1 MERETAGRT
10 GDMKVGTLE
19 LGQKAKGFRFTNK
32 KNSSNMY
39 WDQRMEKYI
48 GREGSIVE
56 IVYESRTPNENYIT
70 IQFEILPDEE
80 IERLV
85 LSSSNEGD
93 YRLEEVPPRKW
104 CYPIKEYLREIREQR
119 LIELGI

>member
-1 MERETAGRT
+1 MERETTGRT

-19 LGQKAKGFRFTNK
+19 LGQKAKGFRFTSK

-56 IVYESRTPNENYIT
+56 IVYESRMNENYIT
-70 IQFEILPDEE
+70 IQFEILP
-80 IERLV
+80 
-85 LSSSNEGD
+85 GD
-93 YRLEEVPPRKW
+93 YQPKKW
-104 CYPIKEYLREIREQR
+104 CYPIKEYLVFIREER
-119 LIELGI
+119 LKELGI

>member
-39 WDQRMEKYI
+39 WDQRMENYV
-48 GREGSIVE
+48 GRDGSIVD
-56 IVYESRTPNENYIT
+56 IVYESRTSTENYIT
-70 IQFEILPDEE
+70 IQFEILPEDH
-80 IERLV
+80 
-85 LSSSNEGD
+85 
-93 YRLEEVPPRKW
+93 RLEEVQPRKW
-104 CYPIKEYLREIREQR
+104 CYPIKEYLREIREER
-119 LIELGI
+119 LNELGI

>member
-39 WDQRMEKYI
+39 WDQRMEEYV
-48 GREGSIVE
+48 GREGFIEE
-56 IVYESRTPNENYIT
+56 IVSRTSNDNYIT
-70 IQFEILPDEE
+70 IKFECLP
-80 IERLV
+80 
-85 LSSSNEGD
+85 GD
-93 YRLEEVPPRKW
+93 YQPKKW
-104 CYPIKEYLREIREQR
+104 CYPIKEYLVYIREER
-119 LIELGI
+119 LKELGI